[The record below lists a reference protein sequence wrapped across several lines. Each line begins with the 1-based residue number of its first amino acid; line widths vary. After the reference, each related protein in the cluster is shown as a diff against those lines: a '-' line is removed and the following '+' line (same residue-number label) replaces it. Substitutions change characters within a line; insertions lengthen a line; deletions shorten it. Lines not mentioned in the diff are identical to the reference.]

1 MKKITLATIVLL
13 LAANMAVWHAVYT
26 ENQRKELTVAFLDIG
41 QGDAIFIEAPNGNQI
56 IVDGGPNS
64 KILHELGKL
73 MPWYDKTI
81 DMIVVTNP
89 DKDHVAGF
97 TDILKRYKVSYLIE
111 SGTQNKSLIHNT
123 VQELAREK
131 GVEKVTARRGME
143 IFLDEE
149 SDNQVVL
156 TVLFPDKDVSK
167 EKPNDGS
174 IVMRLKYGETEVMLM
189 GDAPISVEKHILSFT
204 EAKLGARSDIAA
216 TGPKESNARSGQ
228 ELLDTELESDILK
241 IGHHGSKTSTSEE
254 FVRAVNPSY
263 AVISSGKENK
273 YGHPHEETLVTLAKF
288 SQFPLKIL
296 RTDEAG
302 TIVMKSDGKN
312 FVQAK

>member
-1 MKKITLATIVLL
+1 MKKITLAIIVLL
-13 LAANMAVWHAVYT
+13 LVANTAVWHAVYT

-41 QGDAIFIEAPNGNQI
+41 QGDAIFIEAPNGNQV

-81 DMIVVTNP
+81 DMIIVTNP
-89 DKDHVAGF
+89 DKDHIAGF
-97 TDILKRYKVSYLIE
+97 ADILKRYKVSYLIE

-174 IVMRLKYGETEVMLM
+174 IVMRLKYGKTEVMLT
-189 GDAPISVEKHILSFT
+189 GDAPISVEKHILSLA
-204 EAKLGARSDIAA
+204 ESGAGLIAELNNRRKFA
-216 TGPKESNARSGQ
+216 Q
-228 ELLDTELESDILK
+228 ELTSDILK
-241 IGHHGSKTSTSEE
+241 VGHHGSKTSTDAE
-254 FVRAVNPSY
+254 FLAAVNPKF

-273 YGHPHEETLVTLAKF
+273 YGHPHEEVLATLAKF

-296 RTDEAG
+296 RTDELG

-312 FVQAK
+312 FVREE